1 MSRASAWLRRLLWLL
16 VAGLLSLLVVVGI
29 LPNPLPAIW
38 EWINRERPLAAGM
51 EWQFRFSGRPSGAV
65 AVDDLVVVGAG
76 DQVQV
81 RERLSGMPVVNGWD
95 AEWLTVAGTGRDT
108 AVITGRLMSHGYQVR
123 DPATGTVVH
132 EDHDAR
138 AVWGFRDARIDL
150 RCTGP
155 RSCELRGY
163 RPRGE
168 QPLWSAGLPG
178 AGAKLVGPDPPLG
191 GAAVD
196 VPVPVEPLVAA
207 PPALPRLLGVP
218 VDRNRLVVVHTGTGE
233 VLAQVAAES
242 GEMVLVVGERV
253 LRSVVTR
260 QDGICRPE
268 VTAYDPATGA
278 PVWGPEPYHLRTVT
292 GGGCE
297 QRDRP
302 TGTGAVLVAVGPDG
316 SELVLDANDGRVLWR
331 GEPGERV
338 QALSEEL
345 AVVRAADGAVRYGV
359 ALGGDGSRLWEHP
372 AHEDAGV
379 VLAGCGVVVADR
391 DPSRIRIWDPD
402 TGEEVT
408 SVLTSAR
415 LLACADDGL
424 VLSEG
429 RSVGF
434 LPYPGVVAPTDS
446 PPGPGPEPGPGPRDP
461 QAPPP
466 DLK

>member
-16 VAGLLSLLVVVGI
+16 VAGLLSLLVVAGI

-38 EWINRERPLAAGM
+38 EWINRERPLAPGM
-51 EWQFRFSGRPSGAV
+51 EWQFRASGRPSGAV
-65 AVDDLVVVGAG
+65 AVGDLLVLAAG

-81 RERLSGMPVVNGWD
+81 RERLSGLPVVDGWD
-95 AEWLTVAGTGRDT
+95 GEWLTVAGTGRDT
-108 AVITGRLMSHGYQVR
+108 AVITGRRMSRGYQVR
-123 DPATGTVVH
+123 DPATGAVIH
-132 EDHDAR
+132 EDRDAR

-150 RCTGP
+150 RCAGP

-163 RPRGE
+163 RPRGD
-168 QPLWSAGLPG
+168 QPVWSAGLPG
-178 AGAKLVGPDPPLG
+178 AGPKLVGPDPPLG
-191 GAAVD
+191 GVAPE
-196 VPVPVEPLVAA
+196 VPTPVEPLVAA
-207 PPALPRLLGVP
+207 PPPLPRLIGVP
-218 VDRNRLVVVHTGTGE
+218 LDRDRLVVVHTGTGE
-233 VLAQVAAES
+233 VLSQVSADR
-242 GEMVLVVGERV
+242 GEIVLVVGERV
-253 LRSVVTR
+253 LRSTVTR
-260 QDGICRPE
+260 QDGICRPA

-278 PVWGPEPYHLRTVT
+278 SAWGPEPYHLRTVT

-297 QRDRP
+297 QRGWP
-302 TGTGAVLVAVGPDG
+302 TGAGAVLVAVGPDG
-316 SELVLDANDGRVLWR
+316 SELVVDANDGRVLWR

-338 QALSEEL
+338 QAVSERL
-345 AVVRAADGAVRYGV
+345 AVVRTADGAVRYGV

-391 DPSRIRIWDPD
+391 DPGRIRVWDPD

-415 LLACADDGL
+415 LLACARDGL

-434 LPYPGVVAPTDS
+434 LPFPGVVTPSDS
-446 PPGPGPEPGPGPRDP
+446 PPQPDREPRDP
-461 QAPPP
+461 PPPPP
-466 DLK
+466 DVK